1 MTFNLGPYEVGEMI
15 GSGGTSTVYRGI
27 DSKNQREVA
36 IKLLSP
42 GTLVDDDWKKRI
54 HREIATVIS
63 LDHPNIVPII
73 DSGQQ
78 DDLIYIVM
86 PFYEKDSLE
95 TRLKDKRL
103 SPTEGAK
110 LFNDVASALDYVHGK
125 GIVHRDIKPGN
136 ILFDNEGN
144 ALLADFG
151 LVQLPDASVSLTGSA
166 IVGTPKYIS
175 PEQARGDKIDGRSD
189 QYSLGV
195 ILYELLTGEVPFS
208 AETPIGVLM
217 KHITDPMPPLS
228 HLRPNLAG
236 PLEQVILKA
245 TAKNPQH
252 RFESVG
258 EFNQTFQAALKHAI
272 NPDKNP
278 APEIHLP
285 DDISATYRFP
295 ELQKQQALEATAPP
309 PQNRWRRW
317 AALGTAILIVALACP
332 FAISAASTL
341 FGSTEG
347 LSAAE
352 ATALDSTLAA
362 LSTKVAA
369 GASGDLGED
378 EIQLIAVQ
386 TLSAEEGV
394 SAEEVAQLDA
404 IVNPSVTPTPGT
416 GTAEATNQASE
427 ATATEDSGGAVNSP
441 TSAPGG
447 NDNPT
452 DTAAPTS
459 SGDGSSSPTATT
471 APPDTPVPSP
481 TATDTQVVPP
491 TATETLVP
499 SATFTNTPTQTQLP
513 TATEDV
519 CSLLSLGSFSVNNK
533 TLNWSLVNNSGQTV
547 TVDSLTFNWPGSN
560 GNLKDVKFG
569 AALIW
574 TTDSPPPSLSF
585 GSIGQSLASSQQKAF
600 VIKFVNSA
608 ASSGYSITVNLSN
621 GCQVIASE

>member
-1 MTFNLGPYEVGEMI
+1 MTFQLGPYEVRDMI
-15 GSGGTSTVYRGI
+15 GSGGTSTVYRGF
-27 DSKNQREVA
+27 DPKNQREVA

-54 HREIATVIS
+54 HREIATVTS
-63 LDHPNIVPII
+63 LEHPNIVPII

-86 PFYEKDSLE
+86 PFYERDSLE

-103 SPTEGAK
+103 SPAEGAK
-110 LFNDVASALDYVHGK
+110 LFNDVASALDYVHTK

-136 ILFDNEGN
+136 ILFDDEGN

-175 PEQARGDKIDGRSD
+175 PEQARGEKIDGRSD

-228 HLRPNLAG
+228 QLRPNLAG
-236 PLEQVILKA
+236 PLEQVIQKA
-245 TAKNPQH
+245 SAKNPEH
-252 RFESVG
+252 RFASVG

-272 NPDKNP
+272 DPEKNP
-278 APEIHLP
+278 APVIDLP

-295 ELQKQQALEATAPP
+295 ELQKQQALEATAPS
-309 PQNRWRRW
+309 PQKRWRRW
-317 AALGTAILIVALACP
+317 AILGAAVLVLALACP

-341 FGSTEG
+341 FGGQPPEG

-352 ATALDSTLAA
+352 ATALGGTLAA
-362 LSTKVAA
+362 LSTEVAQ
-369 GASGDLGED
+369 GSGGDLGEE
-378 EIQLIAVQ
+378 EIQLIAIQ
-386 TLSAEEGV
+386 TLSADEDM
-394 SAEEVAQLDA
+394 STEEVAQLEA
-404 IVNPSVTPTPGT
+404 IANETATPTVGT
-416 GTAEATNQASE
+416 GTPAA
-427 ATATEDSGGAVNSP
+427 ATEAAEGAVNSP
-441 TSAPGG
+441 TAITLPSTGG
-447 NDNPT
+447 DSNPT

-459 SGDGSSSPTATT
+459 SGGGSSSPTATT
-471 APPDTPVPSP
+471 IPPDTPVPSATTTNTQVAPP
-481 TATDTQVVPP
+481 TATDT
-491 TATETLVP
+491 LIP
-499 SATFTNTPTQTQLP
+499 SATPTMTPTHTQPP

-519 CSLLSLGSFSVNNK
+519 CSMLALGSFSINNK
-533 TLNWSLVNNSGQTV
+533 TLNWSLVNNSSQTV
-547 TVDSLTFNWPGSN
+547 TVDSLTFNWPASN
-560 GNLKDVKFG
+560 GNIKDIKFG

-574 TTDSPPPSLSF
+574 GTDSPPPSLSF
-585 GSIGQSLASSQQKAF
+585 GGIGQSLSAAQQKAF
-600 VIKFVNSA
+600 VIKFVNSTA
-608 ASSGYSITVNLSN
+608 LSGYSIIVNLSN
-621 GCQVIASE
+621 GCQVNASE